1 MELEVCPECGVPE
14 LLTGENLWLDNGDIV
29 QKRVER
35 NRMIF
40 NETENLDPV
49 FHSIEEIIG
58 ASIEKV
64 VITSMRRA
72 VRVFLGSFVTD
83 DVLASIRERQIEY
96 RPVADMFIDIAAF
109 YGYGRYELVEERAN
123 LDENDLFAY
132 RINDPL
138 CLPMAIATMVATVE
152 VLSGMEH
159 GYSCEQKS
167 PSVYEIRV
175 SPFPHP
181 EGLKERMHAKTYQ
194 HQEGNIKLKRCGTC
208 GGPEALSEFKWDK
221 DKGIIKNKITRRRM
235 AFMGE
240 LELDPV
246 FKELEEELGDTI
258 PHAVVEAQRRFTKSG
273 FYTAADLTDAEGFR
287 DQLALRGLGNIK
299 ELEMKRKGMHLRV
312 DNVALPLLVIGQA
325 QGFYEM
331 GFGTDSTVDWEL
343 TEEKCLS
350 VDVKPH
356 T

>member
-1 MELEVCPECGVPE
+1 MEIDVCPECGVPE

-29 QKRVER
+29 QKRFES

-40 NETENLDPV
+40 SETENLDPV

-64 VITSMRRA
+64 VITAMRRA
-72 VRVFLGSFVTD
+72 VRAFLGYFVTED
-83 DVLASIRERQIEY
+83 ILTMIRNRQIEY
-96 RPVADMFIDIAAF
+96 RPMAEMFIDIAAF

-132 RINDPL
+132 RISDPF
-138 CLPMAIATMVATVE
+138 CVPNSVATMVATVE
-152 VLSGMEH
+152 ILSGMEQ
-159 GYSCEQKS
+159 GYSYEQKA
-167 PSVYEIRV
+167 PNIYEIRV
-175 SPFPHP
+175 SPSPHP
-181 EGLKERMHAKTYQ
+181 EGLKERMHAKTYR
-194 HQEGNIKLKRCGTC
+194 HQEGDLRLKRCGTC

-221 DKGIIKNKITRRRM
+221 DGGIIQNKVTKRRM
-235 AFMGE
+235 AFFGD

-246 FKELEEELGDTI
+246 FKELEEELGHTI
-258 PHAVVEAQRRFTKSG
+258 PQAVVEAQRRFTRSG
-273 FYTAADLTDAEGFR
+273 FYTASDLTDADGFR
-287 DQLALRGLGNIK
+287 KQLALRGLGNIK
-299 ELEMKRKGMHLRV
+299 ELAMKRKGMRMRV

-343 TEEKCLS
+343 TEEKSLS
-350 VDVKPH
+350 LEVKPH